1 MAELELINV
10 NKDYKLE
17 NKTKFTA
24 LTDINVSFE
33 KGELVS
39 IIGES
44 GSGKSTL
51 MNIIGGLDSDYS
63 GEIKI
68 DGVNL
73 KSFKEKQLDDY
84 RKKKIGFVFQSFNLI
99 PHLSILDNVTIAL
112 TLSNVKESVKNAK
125 AIELLS
131 KLGLKD
137 HIKKKPTQLSGGQ
150 KQRVAIAR
158 ALINDPD
165 IILADE
171 PTGALD
177 SETTIQILDIL
188 KNIADN
194 ENKLVIMVTH
204 SEKVA
209 SISSRVVEI
218 SDGKIIRDQIKA
230 DYTKNTKNVA
240 MTADKSMHERQAS
253 VATPSANREICEV
266 ASRASGAELHESAKV
281 VECDGA
287 SKKHHSSTITKK
299 NKEGHLSFFSALKLS
314 FHNMWASKTKNIL
327 MAVGVS
333 ISLIALILMLSLG
346 AGLTGYINDTA
357 QDYSNPNY
365 VTISKSGYDK
375 DGNELEESANPMIPR
390 MFETSEVE
398 EIANELNDYL
408 SSQGNEFQIITS
420 GESQNLTYGFNTVT
434 MGMGYISPI
443 LNAEQDSDN
452 INQDGE
458 ESGDQTPSNPNDNKE
473 MILYT
478 YTTPPYYT
486 EENLLAGT
494 MSGKNEIM
502 LSSAAID
509 LFGLE
514 KAEDIENGDYYVT
527 LTINMTY
534 DDVLI
539 SIVKDVKV
547 TAIVDVSIFSGM
559 MVMYIDYNFL
569 DECVIEAQTN
579 VGVQDPSGLKPSLLF
594 IETDNEETTDLIN
607 SYIATNRKD
616 LSGSVEEQLAAM
628 FSEMMSTFSI
638 ALAVIAG
645 ISLVV
650 ALIMIL
656 VVLYMSVSER
666 TREIGVLKSIG
677 ARKKD
682 IKLIFSTESLLVGLL
697 SGIVGIILSL
707 VLGGIL
713 IVVFTALL
721 GFAPIKMMW
730 YYFLE
735 ALAISIVISVLAG
748 LYPASKAAKLDPVE
762 SLRHE

>member
-1 MAELELINV
+1 MAELELKNV

-68 DGVNL
+68 DGVDL

-125 AIELLS
+125 AIEILT

-177 SETTIQILDIL
+177 SETTTQILDIL
-188 KNIADN
+188 KDIADN

-209 SISSRVVEI
+209 SISSRIVEI
-218 SDGKIIRDQIKA
+218 SDGKIIRDEYKKDYIKNQPQEKLVSEKNEVDLEEIA
-230 DYTKNTKNVA
+230 DTK
-240 MTADKSMHERQAS
+240 DKK
-253 VATPSANREICEV
+253 PN
-266 ASRASGAELHESAKV
+266 K
-281 VECDGA
+281 
-287 SKKHHSSTITKK
+287 
-299 NKEGHLSFFSALKLS
+299 KEGHLSFISALKLS

-346 AGLTGYINDTA
+346 SGLTGYINDTA
-357 QDYSNPNY
+357 QDYSNPNF
-365 VTISKSGYDK
+365 VTISKSEYDR

-398 EIANELNDYL
+398 EIASELNGYL
-408 SSQGNEFQIITS
+408 SSQGNDFQIITS
-420 GESQNLTYGFNTVT
+420 GENQNLTYGFSTVT

-443 LNAEQDSDN
+443 QNAGQGGD
-452 INQDGE
+452 
-458 ESGDQTPSNPNDNKE
+458 ESGNEDQTPIDPTANQE

-478 YTTPPYYT
+478 YTTPPYYSD
-486 EENLLAGT
+486 ENLIAGT
-494 MSGKNEIM
+494 MSGMDEIM

-509 LFGLE
+509 FLGLE
-514 KAEDIENGDYYVT
+514 TAEDIENGDHYVT

-547 TAIVDVSIFSGM
+547 TAIVDVSVFSGM
-559 MVMYIDYNFL
+559 MVMYIDYDFL
-569 DECVIEAQTN
+569 DACVVKAQTN
-579 VGVQDPSGLKPSLLF
+579 AGVQDPSGLKPSLLF
-594 IETDNEETTDLIN
+594 IETDGEETTDLIN
-607 SYIATNRKD
+607 SYISANRKD

-682 IKLIFSTESLLVGLL
+682 IKLIFSTESLLVGML

-713 IVVFTALL
+713 SAVFTAIL
-721 GFAPIKMMW
+721 GFAPIRMMW

>member
-10 NKDYKLE
+10 YKDYKLE
-17 NKTKFTA
+17 NKSKFTA

-39 IIGES
+39 IVGES

-51 MNIIGGLDSDYS
+51 MNIIGGLDSDYT
-63 GEIKI
+63 GQIKI
-68 DGVNL
+68 DGVDL

-125 AIELLS
+125 AIDILT

-177 SETTIQILDIL
+177 SETTTQILDIL
-188 KNIADN
+188 KDIADN

-209 SISSRVVEI
+209 KISSRIVEI
-218 SDGKIIRDQIKA
+218 SDGKIIRDEKKS
-230 DYTKNTKNVA
+230 DYKKNPPKEKLIENVEQEESE
-240 MTADKSMHERQAS
+240 TADKS
-253 VATPSANREICEV
+253 
-266 ASRASGAELHESAKV
+266 
-281 VECDGA
+281 
-287 SKKHHSSTITKK
+287 KKKS
-299 NKEGHLSFFSALKLS
+299 KEGHLSFYSALKLS

-346 AGLTGYINDTA
+346 SGLTGYIDTLA

-365 VTISKSGYDK
+365 VTISKSGYDR

-390 MFETSEVE
+390 MFETSEIE
-398 EIANELNDYL
+398 EIAGDLNNYL
-408 SSQGNEFQIITS
+408 QSQNSDFQVITS
-420 GESQNLTYGFNTVT
+420 GEEQNLTYGFSTVT
-434 MGMGYISPI
+434 MGMGYIYPYQPEVQPPQEGQGQEDT
-443 LNAEQDSDN
+443 LAEETQVPGDEPSQ
-452 INQDGE
+452 QDG
-458 ESGDQTPSNPNDNKE
+458 E

-478 YTTPPYYT
+478 YTTPPYYS
-486 EENLLAGT
+486 EENLIAGT
-494 MSGKNEIM
+494 MSGMDEIM
-502 LSSAAID
+502 LSSAA
-509 LFGLE
+509 LEFLGLE
-514 KAEDIENGDYYVT
+514 NAEDIENGDYYVT
-527 LTINMTY
+527 LSINMTY
-534 DDVLI
+534 DNMLI
-539 SIVKDVKV
+539 RINKPVKV
-547 TAIVDVSIFSGM
+547 TAIIDVSVFSNM
-559 MVMYIDYNFL
+559 MVLYLSYDFL
-569 DECVIEAQTN
+569 NECVMEAQINEGALPT
-579 VGVQDPSGLKPSLLF
+579 GIKPSLLF
-594 IETDNEETTDLIN
+594 IETDSKDTTDLIN
-607 SYIATNRKD
+607 NYISTNRKD
-616 LSGSVEEQLAAM
+616 LSGSVEEQLASM

-638 ALAVIAG
+638 GLAIISS
-645 ISLVV
+645 ISLLV

-697 SGIVGIILSL
+697 SGLTGIILAL
-707 VLGGIL
+707 AIGGIL
-713 IVVFTALL
+713 IVILTAVL
-721 GFAPIKMMW
+721 GFAPISMMW
-730 YYFLE
+730 YYFVI
-735 ALAISIVISVLAG
+735 ALVISIVISVLAG

>member
-10 NKDYKLE
+10 YKDYKLE
-17 NKTKFTA
+17 NKSKFTA

-39 IIGES
+39 IVGES

-51 MNIIGGLDSDYS
+51 MNIIGGLDSDYT
-63 GEIKI
+63 GQIKI
-68 DGVNL
+68 DGVDL

-125 AIELLS
+125 AIDILT

-177 SETTIQILDIL
+177 SETTTQILDIL
-188 KNIADN
+188 KDIADN

-209 SISSRVVEI
+209 KISSRIVEI
-218 SDGKIIRDQIKA
+218 SDGKIIRDEKKS
-230 DYTKNTKNVA
+230 DYKKNPPKEKLIENVEQEESE
-240 MTADKSMHERQAS
+240 TADKS
-253 VATPSANREICEV
+253 
-266 ASRASGAELHESAKV
+266 
-281 VECDGA
+281 
-287 SKKHHSSTITKK
+287 KKKS
-299 NKEGHLSFFSALKLS
+299 KEGHLSFYSALKLS

-346 AGLTGYINDTA
+346 SGLTGYIDTLA

-365 VTISKSGYDK
+365 VTISKSGYDR

-390 MFETSEVE
+390 MFETSEIE
-398 EIANELNDYL
+398 EIAGDLNNYL
-408 SSQGNEFQIITS
+408 QSQNSDFQVITS
-420 GESQNLTYGFNTVT
+420 GEEQNLTYGFSTVT
-434 MGMGYISPI
+434 MGMGYIYPYQPEVQPPQEGQGQEDT
-443 LNAEQDSDN
+443 LAEETQVPGDEPSQ
-452 INQDGE
+452 QDG
-458 ESGDQTPSNPNDNKE
+458 E

-478 YTTPPYYT
+478 YTTPPYYS
-486 EENLLAGT
+486 EENLIAGT
-494 MSGKNEIM
+494 MSGMDEIM
-502 LSSAAID
+502 LSSAA
-509 LFGLE
+509 LEFLGLE
-514 KAEDIENGDYYVT
+514 NAEDIENGDYYVT
-527 LTINMTY
+527 LSINMTY
-534 DDVLI
+534 DNMLI
-539 SIVKDVKV
+539 RINKPVKV
-547 TAIVDVSIFSGM
+547 TAIIDVSVFSNM
-559 MVMYIDYNFL
+559 MVLYLSYDFL
-569 DECVIEAQTN
+569 NECVMEAQIDEGALPT
-579 VGVQDPSGLKPSLLF
+579 GIKPSLLF
-594 IETDNEETTDLIN
+594 IETDSKDTTDLIN
-607 SYIATNRKD
+607 NYISTNRKD
-616 LSGSVEEQLAAM
+616 LSGSVEEQLASM

-638 ALAVIAG
+638 GLAIISS
-645 ISLVV
+645 ISLLV

-697 SGIVGIILSL
+697 SGLTGIILAL
-707 VLGGIL
+707 AIGGIL
-713 IVVFTALL
+713 IVILTAVL
-721 GFAPIKMMW
+721 GFAPISMMW
-730 YYFLE
+730 YYFVI
-735 ALAISIVISVLAG
+735 ALVISVVISVIAG

>member
-10 NKDYKLE
+10 YKDYKLE
-17 NKTKFTA
+17 NKSKFTA

-39 IIGES
+39 IVGES

-51 MNIIGGLDSDYS
+51 MNIIGGLDSDYT
-63 GEIKI
+63 GQIKI
-68 DGVNL
+68 DGVDL

-125 AIELLS
+125 AIDILT

-177 SETTIQILDIL
+177 SETTTQILDIL
-188 KNIADN
+188 KDIADN

-209 SISSRVVEI
+209 KISSRIVEI
-218 SDGKIIRDQIKA
+218 SDGKIIRDEKKS
-230 DYTKNTKNVA
+230 DYKKNPPKEKLIENVEQEESE
-240 MTADKSMHERQAS
+240 TADKS
-253 VATPSANREICEV
+253 
-266 ASRASGAELHESAKV
+266 
-281 VECDGA
+281 
-287 SKKHHSSTITKK
+287 KKKS
-299 NKEGHLSFFSALKLS
+299 KEGHLSFYSALKLS
-314 FHNMWASKTKNIL
+314 FHNMCASKTKNIL

-346 AGLTGYINDTA
+346 SGLTGYIDTLA

-365 VTISKSGYDK
+365 VTISKSGYDR

-390 MFETSEVE
+390 MFETSEIE
-398 EIANELNDYL
+398 EIAGDLNNYL
-408 SSQGNEFQIITS
+408 QSQNSDFQVITS
-420 GESQNLTYGFNTVT
+420 GEEQNLTYGFSTVT
-434 MGMGYISPI
+434 MGMGYIYPYQPEVQPPQEGQGQEDT
-443 LNAEQDSDN
+443 LAEETQVPGDEPSQ
-452 INQDGE
+452 QDG
-458 ESGDQTPSNPNDNKE
+458 E

-478 YTTPPYYT
+478 YTTPPYYS
-486 EENLLAGT
+486 EENLIAGT
-494 MSGKNEIM
+494 MSGMDEIM
-502 LSSAAID
+502 LSSAA
-509 LFGLE
+509 LEFLGLE
-514 KAEDIENGDYYVT
+514 NAEDIENGDYYVT
-527 LTINMTY
+527 LSINMTY
-534 DDVLI
+534 DNILI
-539 SIVKDVKV
+539 RINKPVKV
-547 TAIVDVSIFSGM
+547 TAIIDVSVFSNM
-559 MVMYIDYNFL
+559 MVMYLSYDFL
-569 DECVIEAQTN
+569 NTCVMEAQINEGALPT
-579 VGVQDPSGLKPSLLF
+579 GIKPSLLF
-594 IETDNEETTDLIN
+594 IETDSKDTTDLIN
-607 SYIATNRKD
+607 NYISTNRKD
-616 LSGSVEEQLAAM
+616 LSGSVEEQLASM

-638 ALAVIAG
+638 GLAIISS
-645 ISLVV
+645 ISLLV

-697 SGIVGIILSL
+697 SGLTGIILAL
-707 VLGGIL
+707 AIGGIL
-713 IVVFTALL
+713 IVILTAVL
-721 GFAPIKMMW
+721 GFAPISMMW
-730 YYFLE
+730 YYFVI
-735 ALAISIVISVLAG
+735 ALVISVVISVIAG

>member
-10 NKDYKLE
+10 YKDYKLE
-17 NKTKFTA
+17 NKSKFTA

-39 IIGES
+39 IVGES

-51 MNIIGGLDSDYS
+51 MNIIGGLDSDYT
-63 GEIKI
+63 GQIKI
-68 DGVNL
+68 DGVDL

-125 AIELLS
+125 AIDILT

-177 SETTIQILDIL
+177 SETTTQILDIL
-188 KNIADN
+188 KDIADN

-209 SISSRVVEI
+209 KISSRIVEI
-218 SDGKIIRDQIKA
+218 SDGKIIRDEKKS
-230 DYTKNTKNVA
+230 DYKKNPPKEKLIENVEQEESE
-240 MTADKSMHERQAS
+240 TADKS
-253 VATPSANREICEV
+253 
-266 ASRASGAELHESAKV
+266 
-281 VECDGA
+281 
-287 SKKHHSSTITKK
+287 KKKS
-299 NKEGHLSFFSALKLS
+299 KEGHLSFYSALKLS

-346 AGLTGYINDTA
+346 SGLTGYIDTLA

-365 VTISKSGYDK
+365 VTISKSGYDR

-390 MFETSEVE
+390 MFETSEIE
-398 EIANELNDYL
+398 EIAGDLNNYL
-408 SSQGNEFQIITS
+408 QSQNSDFQVITS
-420 GESQNLTYGFNTVT
+420 GEEQNLTYGFSTVT
-434 MGMGYISPI
+434 MGMGYIYPYQPE
-443 LNAEQDSDN
+443 LQPPQEGQGQEDTLAEETQVPGDEPSQ
-452 INQDGE
+452 QDG
-458 ESGDQTPSNPNDNKE
+458 E

-478 YTTPPYYT
+478 YTTPPYYS
-486 EENLLAGT
+486 EENLIAGT
-494 MSGKNEIM
+494 MSGMDEIM
-502 LSSAAID
+502 LSSAA
-509 LFGLE
+509 LEFLGLE
-514 KAEDIENGDYYVT
+514 NAEDIENGDYYVT
-527 LTINMTY
+527 LSINMTY
-534 DDVLI
+534 DNMLI
-539 SIVKDVKV
+539 RINKPVKV
-547 TAIVDVSIFSGM
+547 TAIIDVSVFSNM
-559 MVMYIDYNFL
+559 MVLYLSYDFL
-569 DECVIEAQTN
+569 NECVMEAQINEGALPT
-579 VGVQDPSGLKPSLLF
+579 GIKPSLLF
-594 IETDNEETTDLIN
+594 IETDSKDTTDLIN
-607 SYIATNRKD
+607 NYISTNRKD
-616 LSGSVEEQLAAM
+616 LSGSVEEQLASM

-638 ALAVIAG
+638 GLAIISS
-645 ISLVV
+645 ISLLV

-697 SGIVGIILSL
+697 SGLTGIILAL
-707 VLGGIL
+707 AIGGVLIAIL
-713 IVVFTALL
+713 TAVL
-721 GFAPIKMMW
+721 GFAPISMMW
-730 YYFLE
+730 YYFVI
-735 ALAISIVISVLAG
+735 ALVISIVISVLAG